1 MSVYKGNGGVTTV
14 ALGYTSCISS
24 HKKHDNDVP
33 YFGPFSTYTTEVPN
47 TQVHIINA
55 DQIEFKVALNLIQNA
70 NICSYNGVIWVL
82 DSYTQT
88 STGYVT
94 STWTFAPMLT
104 YRKILISD
112 SNNLKINGI
121 ATSTV
126 NLECELLNPSEL
138 PNPVDVKKASN
149 RELFNSNLYFP
160 TFPKLI
166 IRLALP
172 AKLRTANTSNI
183 HDVGATSIVKN
194 SILATGDIYL
204 VAEYTNVG
212 HVSGTSADGISL
224 LLASIANDEVYA
236 GCIADIYVS
245 DEPYECWVDTKSTI
259 TIEPDEG
266 ENITLSIYKPTPIG
280 LRTIKLDE
288 LKTSKPYSLYTRDIS
303 VRYGDNMVSKSL
315 YELYKIYS
323 QYTSIENDR
332 KLFVYAY
339 PAMSSEGGKYVITF
353 GEAGDYSSDYSGIYK
368 QQIIAE
374 FTRQCI
380 GLQPIVNQYMT
391 WWQSNKNR
399 YETGLALQVGEAVFS
414 VLASLLGGAR
424 QLLEATSAGAV
435 GLVSKVATKVMLE
448 SDLSAISMG
457 SAGAGSMWDMP
468 LMICMTYFTNEE
480 DYQNLI
486 YLNPPSVNV
495 NVTNDDYLNS
505 TSPIYTTS
513 TNKAWIQG
521 YFNIESSYLTGRQK
535 QQIAEMLQQGLS
547 INYNVGVGYQ
557 GA

>member
-1 MSVYKGNGGVTTV
+1 MGVYKGNGGVTTV

-24 HKKHDNDVP
+24 HKTYDNCNG
-33 YFGPFSTYTTEVPN
+33 YFGSFSTYATEVPN

-104 YRKILISD
+104 YRRLLDTGSIKT
-112 SNNLKINGI
+112 NGI

-126 NLECELLNPSEL
+126 NTECELLNPSEL
-138 PNPVDVKKASN
+138 PNPVGIKKASN
-149 RELFNSNLYFP
+149 TVLFDSRSSNVFP
-160 TFPKLI
+160 TYPKLI

-172 AKLRTANTSNI
+172 AKLRTASTSNT
-183 HDVGATSIVKN
+183 HDVGATSILTN

-204 VAEYTNVG
+204 MMEYTNDG
-212 HVSGTSADGISL
+212 HVTPSGDGISVL
-224 LLASIANDEVYA
+224 LYSMANDEVYA
-236 GCIADIYVS
+236 GCIVDIYVS
-245 DEPYECWVDTKSTI
+245 YEPYKCWVDTGNTLTI
-259 TIEPDEG
+259 DPDEG
-266 ENITLSIYKPTPIG
+266 QSITLSIYKPTPTVIG
-280 LRTIKLDE
+280 NIKLDE
-288 LKTSKPYSLYTRDIS
+288 LKSSKPYSLYTRDITF
-303 VRYGDNMVSKSL
+303 RYGDNTVSKSL
-315 YELYKIYS
+315 YELYKIYPNYS
-323 QYTSIENDR
+323 SIANER
-332 KLFVYAY
+332 KIFIYGY
-339 PAMSSEGGKYVITF
+339 PAMTSEGGKYVVTF
-353 GEAGDYSSDYSGIYK
+353 GEFGDYSSDYYGVNK

-374 FTRQCI
+374 FTRQCV
-380 GLQPIVNQYMT
+380 GLQPIINQYML

-399 YETGLALQVGEAVFS
+399 YEAGLALKVGEAVFS

-424 QLLEATSAGAV
+424 QLLEATSAGAF
-435 GLVSKVATKVMLE
+435 GLVSQVATKVMLE

-468 LMICMTYFTNEE
+468 LMICMTYFANEE

-505 TSPIYTTS
+505 TSPIYTTFA
-513 TNKAWIQG
+513 NKSWIQG
-521 YFNIESSYLTGRQK
+521 HFSIESSYLTGRQK